1 MSLDTIL
8 RIGNVLKLGSKDPMQ
23 HYRHTKRPQAEGDI
37 IYMSI
42 DVCKVDGK
50 WIFDWNN
57 IKEIP
62 ENEREKLYYLSLK
75 TSDQDTSFPKYLYG
89 DIFFSIKQGNYKI
102 DSKSDSFRKSKDDIK
117 IYIDKFIGKHISSK
131 QKKQVVEYCLQKD
144 TSEVDTII
152 KNIVLKDDML
162 SFWHSLSSNKDRLH
176 QLLRFA
182 PVVFAHTNNSDIEYQ
197 YLTFL
202 LNNNKKQVAKL
213 LTKEWK
219 DLDDNERGKICG
231 GKSENELNKEK
242 KKQLL
247 QEYNKKRLS
256 CISKLED
263 LKDKEREILL
273 DYVNH
278 SAFIHFNFIGLPKS
292 NWYEQFVYDRIICI
306 LNNKISEKDGKNNIL
321 MSKSIYPTLC
331 SGEIK
336 NDVQFPSFRKKNSYK
351 SFFFTEDSF
360 NDLLFANE
368 ICGCHRM
375 WIKGSNIKIYVFPR
389 SINQYIDAET
399 YENFFFKRETEA
411 SLLSLDFLNSFESD
425 TSCYSICF
433 DFVFC
438 EKGQTDKYLLELS
451 GLENSKLHVIKNNI
465 NKAESDIKILMID
478 DLGWADKFL
487 SVENAFLW
495 LLGSCRFKDGK
506 CNFEISKF
514 YESHLLKVLPQI
526 YTDSYYSD
534 NCLLYYLND
543 KVEAVCRNITECR
556 NIYYKLKYAFML
568 LCKIQKHNKY
578 IEIMSFQSFE
588 LGRILG
594 RLAQP
599 LGRKISSFQKN
610 YVGLLSRRVATKDD
624 CKKFANEINEKL
636 QLHDCL
642 YGRGDEIS
650 TFIRGIETMPS
661 YDKDEFTFGFFDGY
675 FKYDSNYTE
684 NQFVTRVEKL
694 LSDYKD
700 NEKMPDE
707 FKEYM
712 SEMSELLDKMK
723 TTIK

>member
-23 HYRHTKRPQAEGDI
+23 HYRHTKLPQAKGDI

-42 DVCKVDGK
+42 DVHKIDGK
-50 WIFDWNN
+50 WFFDWNS

-89 DIFFSIKQGNYKI
+89 DIFFSGKQGNYRI
-102 DSKSDSFRKSKDDIK
+102 DNKSDSFSKSEDDIK
-117 IYIDKFIGKHISSK
+117 VYIDKFIEEHISS
-131 QKKQVVEYCLQKD
+131 QVKEYCLQED
-144 TSEVDTII
+144 TSKFDTTI
-152 KNIVLKDDML
+152 KNTVLKNDLL
-162 SFWHSLSSNKDRLH
+162 SFWHSFFCDKSQLH
-176 QLLRFA
+176 QVLKYA
-182 PVVFAHTNNSDIEYQ
+182 PAIADGSNIDNIEYQ
-197 YLTFL
+197 YIGFL
-202 LNNNKKQVAKL
+202 LNNKKKQLIKL
-213 LTKEWK
+213 LEKEWK
-219 DLDDNERGKICG
+219 DLTIDEKSDLLNGRSEKEMNE
-231 GKSENELNKEK
+231 ND
-242 KKQLL
+242 
-247 QEYNKKRLS
+247 KKRLLQKYNKARVLN
-256 CISKLED
+256 ISKPENLDERE
-263 LKDKEREILL
+263 KDKLL

-278 SAFIHFNFIGLPKS
+278 SVFLHFNFVGLIKS
-292 NWYEQFVYDRIICI
+292 NWYEQAEFTKIVDV
-306 LNNKISEKDGKNNIL
+306 LNEKISRKEDGIIVV
-321 MSKSIYPTLC
+321 SKSIYPTLC
-331 SGEIK
+331 SGENK
-336 NDVQFPSFRKKNSYK
+336 NDIQFPGFVQGNSYK
-351 SFFFTEDSF
+351 SFFFTENTFD
-360 NDLLFANE
+360 DLLYANE
-368 ICGCHRM
+368 IRRCHRM
-375 WIKGSNIKIYVFPR
+375 WIKNSNIDIYVFPYSR
-389 SINQYIDAET
+389 TQDIDAET
-399 YENFFFKRETEA
+399 YENFFLKRTAEA
-411 SLLSLDFLNSFESD
+411 SLLSFDFLNSFESD
-425 TSCYSICF
+425 ISCYSIFF

-451 GLENSKLHVIKNNI
+451 GLENSKLHAIKNCL
-465 NKAESDIKILMID
+465 NKAESDIKNLMTD

-487 SVENAFLW
+487 NIENAFLS

-506 CNFEISKF
+506 CDFEMSKF
-514 YESHLLKVLPQI
+514 CESHLLKVLPQI

-534 NCLLYYLND
+534 DSLLHYLNNQ
-543 KVEAVCRNITECR
+543 VESICRNITECR
-556 NIYYKLKYAFML
+556 NIYNKLKYAFML
-568 LCKIQKHNKY
+568 LCTIQKHNKY
-578 IEIMSFQSFE
+578 IEIMSSQSFE
-588 LGRILG
+588 LGKILG

-684 NQFVTRVEKL
+684 SQFVTRVEKL

>member
-8 RIGNVLKLGSKDPMQ
+8 HIGNALKLGSKNPMQ
-23 HYRHTKRPQAEGDI
+23 HYKYTKRPQAKDDI

-42 DVCKVDGK
+42 DVCKLDGN
-50 WIFDWNN
+50 WILDWNS
-57 IKEIP
+57 IREIP
-62 ENEREKLYYLSLK
+62 ENQRDQLYYLSCK
-75 TSDQDTSFPKYLYG
+75 TSKNDNDGGSKYIYG
-89 DIFFSIKQGNYKI
+89 DIYFSKQGNYKI
-102 DSKSDSFRKSKDDIK
+102 DKGDSFDNSKKDIELYVRNLLKKTNISKSKND
-117 IYIDKFIGKHISSK
+117 
-131 QKKQVVEYCLQKD
+131 VVEYCVSGKD
-144 TSEVDTII
+144 FEG
-152 KNIVLKDDML
+152 NINEEILKDNII
-162 SFWHSLSSNKDRLH
+162 SFWHLFSCNKNE
-176 QLLRFA
+176 LLRYLKCA
-182 PVVFAHTNNSDIEYQ
+182 PALFTRNEQFDIEYQ

-202 LNNNKKQVAKL
+202 LFNKKQIAGL
-213 LTKEWK
+213 LEKEWG
-219 DLDDNERGKICG
+219 DLEDYERCEMCG
-231 GKSENELNKEK
+231 GKSENELDDKK

-247 QEYNKKRLS
+247 QKYNKKRLS
-256 CISKLED
+256 SILKPED
-263 LKDKEREILL
+263 LKDQEKNKLL

-278 SAFIHFNFIGLPKS
+278 SVFIHFNFVGLPKS
-292 NWYEQFVYDRIICI
+292 NWHEQPEFEKIVDI
-306 LNNKISEKDGKNNIL
+306 LNRKISEKDRQGNIVIT
-321 MSKSIYPTLC
+321 KYIYPTLC
-331 SGEIK
+331 SGDKK
-336 NDVQFPSFRKKNSYK
+336 NDIQFPNFRKQNNYK

-411 SLLSLDFLNSFESD
+411 GLLSLDFLNSFESD

-495 LLGSCRFKDGK
+495 LLGSCRFRDGK
-506 CNFEISKF
+506 CDFEISKF

-578 IEIMSFQSFE
+578 IEIMSSQSFE

-624 CKKFANEINEKL
+624 CKKFANEISEKL

-650 TFIRGIETMPS
+650 TFIKGVETMPS

-684 NQFVTRVEKL
+684 SQFVTRVEKL